1 MEATKDNIP
10 LWQNLN
16 TKKFVLETI
25 FKKLKNQSFTFR
37 FMIICFLK
45 KIKETTRL
53 ETFKLK
59 HISTFSKVQFNVKL

>member
-37 FMIICFLK
+37 FMIICFFL
-45 KIKETTRL
+45 
-53 ETFKLK
+53 
-59 HISTFSKVQFNVKL
+59 N